1 MFNNHKPYE
10 VKRAKREKGPLN
22 QQRKRVIRATKT
34 ANAPHA
40 FANSKFKKRRE
51 HRLKRQ
57 LESMVIIT
65 CGDELDLPL
74 GKADYP
80 IYYVDDTEG
89 ANAERPIMDRY
100 WTPGSV
106 LHDFEMMDEPSHREK
121 GFKIYSK
128 NGRLICYKL
137 SDVKRTGI
145 TVDDWKEHYEV
156 LKEALDVQPNN
167 PRGNRKIGKYKNYI
181 MFGWRAERLVKKMA
195 KYISKK
201 VKKADE
207 DDPEKVKA
215 HAAKVNRVKV
225 GMKKLIAQ
233 FEKIGLIAIPQIDLS
248 IQNKL
253 RKFFNLFRIFEGGA
267 WGRFSQIA
275 VATLYWSPC
284 HVDDDIFYTLL
295 SCYNQTSAN
304 LARKDEILFYFLFPS
319 VGKAVPMR
327 STDILVF
334 NSAFPHCT
342 SNYRFEETITMSMF
356 TSAKTATAQMSTDAD
371 LAAESDSDSEV
382 DEEEA
387 KEEE

>member
-1 MFNNHKPYE
+1 MQSIARQSITMFNNHKPYE

-181 MFGWRAERLVKKMA
+181 MRRCIGPLAMLTMTFFTPCCLVTTRLLPTSLGKMRFYFTFCSRQLERPCRCEA
-195 KYISKK
+195 PTSSSSTRRFHI
-201 VKKADE
+201 
-207 DDPEKVKA
+207 A
-215 HAAKVNRVKV
+215 HQT
-225 GMKKLIAQ
+225 IA
-233 FEKIGLIAIPQIDLS
+233 
-248 IQNKL
+248 L
-253 RKFFNLFRIFEGGA
+253 RKP
-267 WGRFSQIA
+267 
-275 VATLYWSPC
+275 SPC
-284 HVDDDIFYTLL
+284 RCLRVRRQPLL
-295 SCYNQTSAN
+295 
-304 LARKDEILFYFLFPS
+304 R
-319 VGKAVPMR
+319 
-327 STDILVF
+327 
-334 NSAFPHCT
+334 
-342 SNYRFEETITMSMF
+342 
-356 TSAKTATAQMSTDAD
+356 
-371 LAAESDSDSEV
+371 
-382 DEEEA
+382 
-387 KEEE
+387 